1 MLIGELPRGYD
12 PTKYDDVIF
21 SKDGV
26 HLLRIPYEEFV
37 KGVGGGGRGLKY
49 WIETETEFKRD
60 LDYSSEFIDND
71 LFDVPGNA
79 EITVKV
85 DLIPITPIEQIDKY
99 YDGREVITYGDTC
112 YLYNGRYYLKRSS
125 SKTIIGGALMYKSWG
140 NLNDSRILT
149 NDDVYYNSNLTF
161 KRWNVVLPGWVLMST
176 HSKDVE
182 YDLIH
187 EAADGTTEV
196 LEHVYEMSNTIEWN
210 GLTLYVNGCPKPSIY
225 EPLFIK
231 PRTAESGPQYE
242 FAFHGTGSYWWFER
256 PESSVKAGEW
266 IPATQPTNFDKLPV
280 VSTSISDKE
289 DRRTWVIGNLSDTF
303 INSGQRVTENYGK
316 MKDEYVFTTTF
327 GANPY
332 NYKTSYVIKDWGPNG
347 QLLSYK
353 YEYVEYNYDNWVY
366 LPPLDDEVDY
376 SSVSEPKR
384 TEFKQHCIR
393 IGYTFTDPDNLW
405 HGVRTDPGFQR
416 YEKMKT
422 SPDLKWF
429 GNVTNYGGIEY
440 GSVENPSEYKDA
452 VHYMFYDAGITK
464 LGHYTLGLSVD
475 PGDSKAIY
483 SAANVSTSGETPSEE
498 NMQFMILK
506 KGIFRGT
513 DFQIKVDGE
522 WQSIKELSPD
532 PEDLTVTRLK
542 NYTYDPSTEQT
553 TRMTNLNIWT
563 NNNLVHFV
571 GKAASSGVTGGP
583 PADAHV
589 IHIPWDNNSDALG
602 VQLAIAHGSN
612 PRLYIRAQGASSDSW
627 SNWFMVP
634 RLGGKSMVADK
645 VLCSGPNSTILLTN
659 VSSTEVEYLSG
670 VTSNLQQ
677 QLNEKAAVSVTEY
690 TQTGEHIAD
699 IIVNGTTHPIYAPTG
714 GGGGGGSSYHILTGA
729 AAPLDTQGENGDLY
743 LQKASGIVWRY
754 IKFEITK
761 HKTPNNY
768 TQLTELQFLDSN
780 NKVFNFQGSN
790 AWSNQPHY
798 TATDGP
804 TSMIDGVIRNDSKA
818 LWVCAPT
825 AANPITAIIESR
837 VPLDLSVYSKIRMI
851 TGGDAEARDPST
863 WTISV
868 SNDQQNW
875 ILINSESDYVMTST
889 RLAVGY
895 EGTAILPDTM
905 QPMVIQRYYKDS
917 GHWMPIYN

>member
-26 HLLRIPYEEFV
+26 HLLRIPYQEFI
-37 KGVGGGGRGLKY
+37 KGVGGGGRGLLY
-49 WIETETEFKRD
+49 WVETETEFKRD
-60 LDYSSEFIDND
+60 LDYSSEFIDNN

-85 DLIPITPIEQIDKY
+85 DLIPITPIEQIDRY

-112 YLYNGRYYLKRSS
+112 YLYNGRYYLKRTS

-149 NDDVYYNSNLTF
+149 NDDVYYNSDLTF

-210 GLTLYVNGCPKPSIY
+210 GLTLYVNGCPTPSIY

-242 FAFHGTGSYWWFER
+242 FASHGTGSYWWFER

-280 VSTSISDKE
+280 VSTSVSDRT
-289 DRRTWVIGNLSDTF
+289 DRRTWVIGNLTDTF
-303 INSGQRVTENYGK
+303 INSGQQVTENYGK
-316 MKDEYVFTTTF
+316 MKDENVFTTIF

-347 QLLSYK
+347 QLLSYE
-353 YEYVEYNYDNWVY
+353 YEYVEYDYDNWVY

-384 TEFKQHCIR
+384 TEFKQHSIR

-416 YEKMKT
+416 YEKIKT
-422 SPDLKWF
+422 GPDLKWF
-429 GNVTNYGGIEY
+429 GNVTNYSGVEY
-440 GSVENPSEYKDA
+440 GSVTNPSEYKDA

-464 LGHYTLGLSVD
+464 LGHYALGLSVD
-475 PGDSKAIY
+475 PGDSKAIFY
-483 SAANVSTSGETPSEE
+483 AANASTSGETPSEE
-498 NMQFMILK
+498 SMQFMILK
-506 KGIFRGT
+506 EGIFRGT
-513 DFQIKVDGE
+513 DFQIKIDGE
-522 WQSIKELSPD
+522 WQSI
-532 PEDLTVTRLK
+532 
-542 NYTYDPSTEQT
+542 
-553 TRMTNLNIWT
+553 I
-563 NNNLVHFV
+563 
-571 GKAASSGVTGGP
+571 
-583 PADAHV
+583 
-589 IHIPWDNNSDALG
+589 
-602 VQLAIAHGSN
+602 
-612 PRLYIRAQGASSDSW
+612 
-627 SNWFMVP
+627 
-634 RLGGKSMVADK
+634 
-645 VLCSGPNSTILLTN
+645 
-659 VSSTEVEYLSG
+659 
-670 VTSNLQQ
+670 
-677 QLNEKAAVSVTEY
+677 
-690 TQTGEHIAD
+690 
-699 IIVNGTTHPIYAPTG
+699 
-714 GGGGGGSSYHILTGA
+714 GGSGGATIRVGTGV
-729 AAPLDTQGENGDLY
+729 PSDDFGSNGDLY
-743 LQKASGIVWRY
+743 LRKASGIVWRY

-761 HKTPNNY
+761 HKTANNY

-780 NKVFNFQGSN
+780 NKLFNFQGSN

-818 LWVCAPT
+818 LWVCSPT

-837 VPLDLSVYSKIRMI
+837 VPLDLAVYSKIRLI

-875 ILINSESDYVMTST
+875 ILINSETDYVMTST

-905 QPMVIQRYYKDS
+905 QPMIVQRFYKDS
-917 GHWMPIYN
+917 GHWIPIYN